1 MMAAS
6 FQLRLYVALGAP
18 NSVAAESNLRT
29 VLGRLGETDADIEI
43 VDVLANPCRALADRV
58 TISPTLIRFSPDPGV
73 VMIGNLSNLDLVEK
87 MLNRPN

>member
-1 MMAAS
+1 MPAS

-18 NSVAAESNLRT
+18 NSVAAEANLRA

-58 TISPTLIRFSPDPGV
+58 TISPTLVRLSPDPGV
-73 VMIGNLSNLDLVEK
+73 VLIGDLSNLNLVEK
-87 MLNRPN
+87 MLKRLN